1 MEKMGVGASLPCLPS
16 PPSDVPMRRTQVIV
30 TEGDLKQLLGRV
42 TKVLDDGR
50 VEMMPTMEGLDQAL
64 VFEARQLQKYF
75 QARTQTWPRVGNT
88 CGGGDV

>member
-1 MEKMGVGASLPCLPS
+1 MAGVLRVENRTHSGSNTLC
-16 PPSDVPMRRTQVIV
+16 PPAQVIV

-75 QARTQTWPRVGNT
+75 QARPHHTAGL
-88 CGGGDV
+88 C

>member
-1 MEKMGVGASLPCLPS
+1 M
-16 PPSDVPMRRTQVIV
+16 IV

-75 QARTQTWPRVGNT
+75 QARPHHTAGL
-88 CGGGDV
+88 C